1 MSLSVNSVVNL
12 LQQEFGLEIL
22 ERQPQQ
28 AIQFDAVL
36 RSREDPMPLFVL
48 EDISRSTD
56 KAVTEKCRK
65 LESFIWN
72 LYRAGKVNTV
82 TAIFLIGDINRNE
95 LIALSKRLSG
105 IGRLFFVSLSLT
117 RDETI
122 QLLRPI
128 IPPKLA
134 RAATNNEQLAAVAA
148 RSENVMADVTNTS
161 LIAQWVRGRVTA
173 EDLKNNVNSEFDRLL
188 RDLQNAI
195 K

>member
-1 MSLSVNSVVNL
+1 MSLSVNSVVSL
-12 LQQEFGLEIL
+12 LQQEFQLELL
-22 ERQPQQ
+22 EQQPQQ

-36 RSREDPMPLFVL
+36 RSREDPMPLFVF
-48 EDISRSTD
+48 EDISRSSD
-56 KAVTEKCRK
+56 RSVKEKCRK

-82 TAIFLIGDINRNE
+82 TAIFLIGDIGRDE

-105 IGRLFFVSLSLT
+105 IGRLFFVRASLT

-122 QLLRPI
+122 KLLRPL

-134 RAATNNEQLAAVAA
+134 RVATNNEQLAAVAA
-148 RSENVMADVTNTS
+148 RSEDVMADVTNAS
-161 LIAQWVRGRVTA
+161 VIAQWVRDRVTP
-173 EDLKNNVNSEFDRLL
+173 EDLKNNVSSEFDRLL